1 MSESTTPQTLA
12 RTPYVSRVRS
22 TFDKLG
28 FLIATAAGAIG
39 IISLKVLGLPQP
51 VVTLFPLGV
60 MALYALILW
69 RAPRLQLRDDQA
81 GDNIYYLGFLYTLV
95 SLSHALYVF
104 TPEAGAGQII
114 GNFGIALATTI
125 FGLALRVV
133 FNQMRQDPVEVER
146 EARLELAAASSRLRT
161 ELDGVVLDMNHFR
174 RATQQSIAE
183 GFEALLAK
191 ASEGVGKN
199 ATRFEETAAAMME
212 KLGQAFEAFT
222 ANSTRLNDISA
233 NVVTAI
239 EFLIDRVE
247 KIEAPADLLTT
258 KLEPALEAI
267 REAGEEIKKRVR
279 GDERQMARLAKA
291 IETSISGAEGL
302 SARAEALGTIA
313 AQAGAN
319 IEALNNQA
327 RDNQAIQSSL
337 FELMSQ
343 AEKLVSGQSAA
354 AQTMQ
359 QTVEGLAGRIGQI
372 AAGWERESQAVIE
385 QVAAQGTAAR
395 SQIAENVGAL
405 QAEQQASLKQ
415 TSDILAQ
422 TLRAVQEHSREL
434 AKELET
440 SRRYTQQVHG
450 ALVEMTGELA
460 RRLEPAAPARDPV
473 SP

>member
-1 MSESTTPQTLA
+1 MSEFTIPETPK

-28 FLIATAAGAIG
+28 FLIATAIGAGG
-39 IISLKVLGLPQP
+39 IIVLKVLGLPQP
-51 VVTLFPLGV
+51 VVTLFPLVV
-60 MALYALILW
+60 MGLYALILW

-81 GDNIYYLGFLYTLV
+81 GDNIYYLGFLFTLV

-104 TPEAGAGQII
+104 TPEAGATQII

-146 EARLELAAASSRLRT
+146 EARLELAAASTRLRT

-191 ASEGVGKN
+191 ASEGLGQN
-199 ATRFEETAAAMME
+199 ATRFEETASAMME
-212 KLGQAFEAFT
+212 KLGHAFDSFT
-222 ANSTRLNDISA
+222 TNSTRLNEISA

-258 KLEPALEAI
+258 KLAPALEAI
-267 REAGEEIKKRVR
+267 REAAEEIKKRAR

-291 IETSISGAEGL
+291 IETSV
-302 SARAEALGTIA
+302 LGK
-313 AQAGAN
+313 
-319 IEALNNQA
+319 QA

-337 FELMSQ
+337 LELMSQ
-343 AEKLVSGQSAA
+343 ADLRLPQLRNGPNLLRRWFSG
-354 AQTMQ
+354 
-359 QTVEGLAGRIGQI
+359 
-372 AAGWERESQAVIE
+372 
-385 QVAAQGTAAR
+385 
-395 SQIAENVGAL
+395 
-405 QAEQQASLKQ
+405 
-415 TSDILAQ
+415 
-422 TLRAVQEHSREL
+422 
-434 AKELET
+434 
-440 SRRYTQQVHG
+440 RRWSN
-450 ALVEMTGELA
+450 
-460 RRLEPAAPARDPV
+460 R
-473 SP
+473 